1 MKIDKNKVVDDGYK
15 LISFDVVSL
24 FTCVPLDYTVNII
37 IDRVFNENVIST
49 TLTKRSLKKLIL
61 DSCRKTIFSFNN
73 KLYKQLD
80 GVSMGSSLGPVL
92 ANIVMTELEK
102 HIIKPFIDN
111 GIIKFYCRYV
121 DDTLVLVKP
130 SDIDMIHNALNNF
143 HPNLKFTIDSFE
155 DTDTHFLDLLILNT
169 LDIDIY
175 RKDTF
180 SGQYIDY
187 NSFIPWH
194 FKVSWIRSLFY
205 RCKSICSNDLLLS
218 RQNRFISTLMAW
230 NNFPLTVRKRLCDK
244 FSGNDKKDKQDRTS
258 ENRPTLWLNVPYLG
272 KHGDF
277 LIKNL
282 EKKLR
287 KSLSDFNLKVIY
299 KTTKIAMFCSNKD
312 PIDKLMKANVVYC
325 FNCPF
330 CAKSYVGKT
339 DRNLITRLS
348 EHSKGKGEDSAI
360 FSHLKN
366 KCPIFNDMINFNR
379 TLNPDF
385 NINEYRLHTILNNTT
400 ILDME
405 RNWLRLLFL
414 ESYYIKLL
422 KPSLNTGARASR
434 ELKLF

>member
-1 MKIDKNKVVDDGYK
+1 
-15 LISFDVVSL
+15 
-24 FTCVPLDYTVNII
+24 
-37 IDRVFNENVIST
+37 
-49 TLTKRSLKKLIL
+49 
-61 DSCRKTIFSFNN
+61 
-73 KLYKQLD
+73 
-80 GVSMGSSLGPVL
+80 
-92 ANIVMTELEK
+92 
-102 HIIKPFIDN
+102 
-111 GIIKFYCRYV
+111 
-121 DDTLVLVKP
+121 
-130 SDIDMIHNALNNF
+130 MIHNALNNF

-312 PIDKLMKANVVYC
+312 PTDKLMKANIVYC

-330 CAKSYVGKT
+330 CSKSYIGKT

-366 KCPIFNDMINFNR
+366 KCPIFNDMINFNT

-385 NINEYRLHTILNNTT
+385 NINEYRLHYILFEI
-400 ILDME
+400 ILLYWIWKEIGYD
-405 RNWLRLLFL
+405 
-414 ESYYIKLL
+414 YY
-422 KPSLNTGARASR
+422 
-434 ELKLF
+434 F